1 MYQVAFSYRDIA
13 AEVDVLLGW
22 FGRHAGGVPG
32 SVLELAAG
40 PADHAREFARRG
52 IAATAL
58 DLSPEM
64 CHYASAQ
71 AVADGVPLEVVE
83 ADMTAFDLGR
93 EVELA
98 VLLLS
103 SDSHL
108 LDLDAFVGHLES
120 VARSL
125 RPGGLHIL
133 EMTHPKDHFSTDG
146 STRAEWEATDG
157 GLTVAARW
165 GADGDPFDPVTQ
177 VARRSVEL
185 RATEGGGSG
194 QVVRDVL
201 AERLWTATEVTAAVR
216 LSGAFDVV
224 AWYGAYSGIP
234 VTHQKAW
241 RMIPVLRRR

>member
-1 MYQVAFSYRDIA
+1 MYQVAFSYRDVP
-13 AEVDVLLGW
+13 AEVDVLLDW
-22 FGRHAGGVPG
+22 FGRHAGGRPG

-58 DLSPEM
+58 DLSTEM
-64 CHYASAQ
+64 CRYARERA
-71 AVADGVPLEVVE
+71 AAEGLPLEVVR
-83 ADMTAFDLGR
+83 ADMAAFDLGR
-93 EVELA
+93 EVDLA

-133 EMTHPKDHFSTDG
+133 EMTHPKDHFGTDG
-146 STRAEWEATDG
+146 STAAEWEGSDG
-157 GLTVAARW
+157 ELTVAARW
-165 GADGDPFDPVTQ
+165 GADDDPFDAVSQVTQ
-177 VARRSVEL
+177 RSVEL
-185 RATEGGGSG
+185 RVTDGGGTG

-201 AERLWTATEVTAAVR
+201 PERLWTATEVTAAVR

-224 AWYGAYSGIP
+224 ARYGAYSGIP
-234 VTHQKAW
+234 VTDQDAW